1 MKNLKSLVL
10 TLALAFVFTFSA
22 NAKTESLELNTNM
35 HCGACKTK
43 IENSLKT
50 MDGIEKS
57 NVNLETKMVKLSY
70 NSEKV
75 SKDNI
80 VKTIADLGFK
90 ADEVTARVENKDAKS
105 YSTKDMKSCS
115 TSENKD
121 AKSYSTSEN
130 KDMKSCSTSEK
141 KDSKACCT
149 DKSKK

>member
-10 TLALAFVFTFSA
+10 TLALAFIFTFSA

-50 MDGIEKS
+50 MNGIEKS
-57 NVNLETKMVKLSY
+57 DVNLETKMVKLSY
-70 NSEKV
+70 NTDKV

-90 ADEVTARVENKDAKS
+90 ADEVTNTLDTKDAKS
-105 YSTKDMKSCS
+105 CSTKDSKSCS

-121 AKSYSTSEN
+121 S
-130 KDMKSCSTSEK
+130 KSCSTEEK
-141 KDSKACCT
+141 KDGKSCCT

>member
-50 MDGIEKS
+50 MNGIEKS
-57 NVNLETKMVKLSY
+57 DVNLETKVVKLSY

-90 ADEVTARVENKDAKS
+90 ADEVSANVDSKDAKS
-105 YSTKDMKSCS
+105 CSTKDAKSCS

-121 AKSYSTSEN
+121 AKS
-130 KDMKSCSTSEK
+130 CSTAEK
-141 KDSKACCT
+141 KDGKSCCT
-149 DKSKK
+149 DKSRK

>member
-10 TLALAFVFTFSA
+10 TLALAFVFSFSA

-50 MDGIEKS
+50 MNGIEKS
-57 NVNLETKMVKLSY
+57 DVNLETKTVKLSY
-70 NSEKV
+70 NSDKV

-90 ADEVTARVENKDAKS
+90 ADEVSTSGDAKSCSTKDAKS
-105 YSTKDMKSCS
+105 CSTKDAKSCS
-115 TSENKD
+115 TTEIKD
-121 AKSYSTSEN
+121 E
-130 KDMKSCSTSEK
+130 KSCSTAEK
-141 KDSKACCT
+141 KDGKSCCT
-149 DKSKK
+149 DKTKK

>member
-50 MDGIEKS
+50 MNGIEKS
-57 NVNLETKMVKLSY
+57 DVNLETKVVKLSY

-90 ADEVTARVENKDAKS
+90 ADEVSSNVDSKDAKS
-105 YSTKDMKSCS
+105 CSTKDAKSCS

-121 AKSYSTSEN
+121 AKS
-130 KDMKSCSTSEK
+130 CSTAEK
-141 KDSKACCT
+141 KDGKSCCT